1 MRNETRTKHPKET
14 FRISFRFENERA
26 TCSKDNP
33 RERKSIHF
41 NFSWNS
47 LEKINLHGRRTRGRR
62 RCIDLFAPIRSPPVI
77 WHFIIP
83 DGTLRR
89 VFQSP
94 WTRKSRADLH
104 VSLSRRG
111 RGEAWRERERRQS
124 SIRFNIGEKGTLS
137 TCLLASLSPLRPA
150 DIWKGDKNEIEKI
163 RNWKEIFLW
172 SITIWSCSF
181 FYLYNNSKAIE
192 YFIIIEIHFH
202 PLRVFFIPSLFRST
216 WIRSVYS
223 KFCFRCFLLIN

>member
-33 RERKSIHF
+33 RERESIHF

-47 LEKINLHGRRTRGRR
+47 LEKINLRGRRTRGRR

-111 RGEAWRERERRQS
+111 RGEAWRERERGDKARS
-124 SIRFNIGEKGTLS
+124 VLISEKKELDTLS

-172 SITIWSCSF
+172 SIWSCSF

-192 YFIIIEIHFH
+192 YFIIIEII
-202 PLRVFFIPSLFRST
+202 FIP
-216 WIRSVYS
+216 
-223 KFCFRCFLLIN
+223 

>member
-1 MRNETRTKHPKET
+1 MQRNSYETSERN
-14 FRISFRFENERA
+14 ISFRFENERA

-111 RGEAWRERERRQS
+111 RGEERERRQS

-137 TCLLASLSPLRPA
+137 TCFLASLSPLRPA

-172 SITIWSCSF
+172 SIWSCSSF
-181 FYLYNNSKAIE
+181 SIY
-192 YFIIIEIHFH
+192 IIIS
-202 PLRVFFIPSLFRST
+202 RIPKR
-216 WIRSVYS
+216 
-223 KFCFRCFLLIN
+223 